1 MPATPSRMERL
12 RRLAGR
18 HGSAGLKTGC
28 DALLVTH
35 LPNVLYLT
43 GFRGSS
49 GVLAVTQET
58 ALLFVPALYRTQARQ
73 EATEIELRV
82 DPDPLRGATRWLRS
96 RRARRIAYEDLHL
109 SLAQFEL
116 VRAELGPRA
125 TLQAGGRW
133 VEQLRATKEPAE
145 IACIRASQAL
155 TARVFE
161 EVLPLVRPGALERDL
176 AAEIEFRLKRH
187 GAQKP
192 AFDTIVAS
200 GPRAALPHGRAG
212 GKRLKQNELVIF
224 DMGAILSDYHSDMTR
239 TVFLGDPPARVKQV
253 HRAVQQA
260 LERAR
265 ARVRAGVAA
274 RAVDAAARRL
284 LEQEGLGRFFI
295 HGTGHGL
302 GLEIHEDPRVART
315 SDARLAA
322 GNVITLEPGVY
333 IPGWGGVR
341 IEDVVVVGRRGAE
354 TLTPL
359 STELLCL

>member
-1 MPATPSRMERL
+1 MPANSSRMERL
-12 RRLAGR
+12 RRLAR
-18 HGSAGLKTGC
+18 RRC
-28 DALLVTH
+28 DALLITH
-35 LPNVLYLT
+35 LPNVFYLT

-49 GVLAVTQET
+49 GVLAV
-58 ALLFVPALYRTQARQ
+58 ASKAAVLFVPALYRTQARL
-73 EATEIELRV
+73 EAPGIEIKV
-82 DPDPLRGATRWLRS
+82 DPDPLRGAARWMRV
-96 RRARRIAYEDLHL
+96 RRALRVAYEDLHL
-109 SLAQFEL
+109 TLAQFEL
-116 VRAELGPRA
+116 IRAELGPGPA
-125 TLQAGGRW
+125 LLAGGRW
-133 VEQLRATKEPAE
+133 VEWLRATKEPAE
-145 IACIRASQAL
+145 IARIRASQAL

-161 EVLPLVRPGALERDL
+161 EVLPLVRPGVLERDL

-212 GKRLKQNELVIF
+212 GKRLRQNELVIF
-224 DMGAILSDYHSDMTR
+224 DMGAILCDYHSDMTR
-239 TVFLGDPPARVKQV
+239 TVFLGDPPARVKGIY
-253 HRAVQQA
+253 RAVQQA

-265 ARVRAGVAA
+265 AAVRGGIAA
-274 RAVDAAARRL
+274 RAVDAAARHF
-284 LEQEGLGRFFI
+284 LEKQGLGRYFI

-302 GLEIHEDPRVART
+302 GLEIHEDPRVARA
-315 SDARLAA
+315 SEAKLAA

>member
-1 MPATPSRMERL
+1 MPATSNRL
-12 RRLAGR
+12 QRLWRLAR
-18 HGSAGLKTGC
+18 RQC

-35 LPNVLYLT
+35 LPNILYLT
-43 GFRGSS
+43 GFRGST
-49 GVLAVTQET
+49 GVLAVTPHT
-58 ALLFVPALYRTQARQ
+58 AVLFVPALYRSQARQ
-73 EATEIELRV
+73 EAPATELRPA
-82 DPDPLRGATRWLRS
+82 PDPLRGAARWLRARRS
-96 RRARRIAYEDLHL
+96 RRVAYEDLHL
-109 SLAQFEL
+109 SLAQFE
-116 VRAELGPRA
+116 VIRSELAPAA
-125 TLQAGGRW
+125 TLVAGGRW
-133 VEQLRATKEPAE
+133 VERLRAIKGPGE
-145 IACIRASQAL
+145 IARIRASQAL

-161 EVLPLVRPGALERDL
+161 EILPLVRPGVQECDL
-176 AAEIEFRLKRH
+176 AAEIEFRFRRH

-200 GPRAALPHGRAG
+200 GPRAVLPHGRAG
-212 GKRLKQNELVIF
+212 ARRLRQNELVIL
-224 DMGAILSDYHSDMTR
+224 DMGAILCDYCSDMTR
-239 TVFLGDPPARVKQV
+239 TVFLGEPPARVKRV
-253 HRAVQQA
+253 YRAVQQA

-265 ARVRAGVAA
+265 GSVRAGVAA
-274 RAVDAAARRL
+274 RAVDAAARRH
-284 LEQEGLGRFFI
+284 LESQGLGRFFI

-315 SDARLAA
+315 SEAKLAA

>member
-1 MPATPSRMERL
+1 MPVTPSRLERL
-12 RRLAGR
+12 RRLAR
-18 HGSAGLKTGC
+18 RRC
-28 DALLVTH
+28 DALLITH

-49 GVLAVTQET
+49 GVLAVAPE
-58 ALLFVPALYRTQARQ
+58 AAALFVPALYRTQARE
-73 EATEIELRV
+73 EAREVEVRV
-82 DPDPLRGATRWLRS
+82 APDPLRGVARWLWA
-96 RRARRIAYEDLHL
+96 RRARSVAYEDLHL
-109 SLAQFEL
+109 TLGQLEL
-116 VRAELGPRA
+116 VRRELGGRAELV
-125 TLQAGGRW
+125 AGGRW
-133 VEQLRATKEPAE
+133 VEVMRATKGPEE
-145 IACIRASQAL
+145 IARIRAAQAL

-161 EVLPLVRPGALERDL
+161 EVLPLVRPGVLERDL
-176 AAEIEFRLKRH
+176 AAEIDYRLRRH
-187 GAQKP
+187 GGQKP

-212 GKRLKQNELVIF
+212 GKRLRQNELVIF
-224 DMGAILSDYHSDMTR
+224 DLGVILSDYHSDMTR
-239 TVFLGDPPARVKQV
+239 TVFLGDPPARVKRIY
-253 HRAVQQA
+253 RAVQQA

-265 ARVRAGVAA
+265 KAVRAGVPA
-274 RAVDAAARRL
+274 RAVDAAARRH
-284 LEQEGLGRFFI
+284 LERQGLGRYFI

-341 IEDVVVVGRRGAE
+341 IEDVVVVGWRGAR

-359 STELLCL
+359 STELPCL